1 MLLYYITD
9 RRQFPGNDVEQ
20 RRQLLGKIAE
30 ASAAGVDYI
39 QLRERDLPT
48 RELERLAQQAADAVR
63 SSGKTTR
70 LLINSRVD
78 VALAVGAHGVHLR
91 SDDISASDA
100 RAIAAAR
107 SEFVVAVSC
116 HNQEEIRWAWS
127 HGADFAVL
135 APIFEKGTQAGMGID
150 ELRKCCAQTPK
161 FVVALGG
168 ITPAN
173 MRSCFRAG
181 AMGVAGIRLFQ
192 DSNIGT
198 LVESLRTTV
207 QNPE

>member
-9 RRQFPGNDVEQ
+9 RRQFHGNHSEQ
-20 RRQLLGKIAE
+20 HRQLLGKIAE

-39 QLRERDLPT
+39 QLRERDLPI
-48 RELERLAQQAADAVR
+48 RQLERLAEQAAEAVR
-63 SSGKTTR
+63 SAGTTTR

-100 RAIAAAR
+100 RAIAAAK
-107 SEFVVAVSC
+107 SEFAVAVSC
-116 HNQEEIRWAWS
+116 HTPDDVCRAWS

-135 APIFEKGTQAGMGID
+135 APVFEKQGEPGIGL
-150 ELRKCCAQTPK
+150 EALRRCCSQLPK

-168 ITPAN
+168 ITPGNA
-173 MRSCFRAG
+173 RSCIHAG
-181 AMGVAGIRLFQ
+181 AAGVAGIRLFH
-192 DSNIGT
+192 DSRIGT
-198 LVESLRTTV
+198 LVESLR